1 MGGGAQQMG
10 SIPRALLRRAHGLVF
25 RCAAVAARARK
36 REGGGRRA
44 FNLNLL
50 YGASY
55 AYYLTN

>member
-1 MGGGAQQMG
+1 MG

-55 AYYLTN
+55 AY